1 MDRIGIP
8 GDVMKEK
15 FLKRIKFRTVWQLHV
30 LLIPAVIL
38 VIIFSYVPMVGIVIA
53 FQDFMPGRGFFG
65 SPWVGLERFQ
75 YLFMLPDMFQVL
87 RNTVLISVLKII
99 TTLSFSLIM
108 ALLLNEVARQGFR
121 RFTQT
126 IFLFPYFLSWVILG
140 GIFVDVFS
148 MESGL
153 NKFITF
159 IFRNQPIFF
168 LGKGGWFRAVLVL
181 TNMWKDMGYNMVIFL
196 AALAG
201 IDPSLYE
208 SATIDGANRVQQLF
222 YITLPSITPMAAL
235 LGILAIG
242 GILNAGFDQIFV
254 MYNPLVYNVSDIIDT
269 YVYRL
274 GFVSAQYSL
283 ATAAGLFKSV
293 IGFFLLL
300 ISYRLAEKY
309 AGYRLF

>member
-1 MDRIGIP
+1 
-8 GDVMKEK
+8 MKEN
-15 FLKRIKFRTVWQLHV
+15 FLKKTKLRTVWQLHL
-30 LLIPAVIL
+30 LLIPAVVL
-38 VIIFSYVPMVGIVIA
+38 VIIFSYIPMAGIVIA

-108 ALLLNEVARQGFR
+108 ALLLNEVARQGFKR
-121 RFTQT
+121 LTQT
-126 IFLFPYFLSWVILG
+126 VFLFPFFLSWVILG

-148 MESGL
+148 MQSGL

-159 IFRNQPIFF
+159 IFKNQPVFF
-168 LGKGGWFRAVLVL
+168 LGDGGWFRAVLVL

-196 AALAG
+196 AALTSV
-201 IDPSLYE
+201 DPSLYE

-222 YITLPSITPMAAL
+222 YITLPSITPIAAL
-235 LGILAIG
+235 LAILAIG

-293 IGFFLLL
+293 IGLFFLL

>member
-1 MDRIGIP
+1 
-8 GDVMKEK
+8 MKKE
-15 FLKRIKFRTVWQLHV
+15 FLRKTKLRTVWQLHV
-30 LLIPAVIL
+30 LLLPAVIL
-38 VIIFSYVPMVGIVIA
+38 VTIFSYIPMVGIVIA

-65 SPWVGLERFQ
+65 STWIGLERFQ
-75 YLFMLPDMFQVL
+75 YLFMLPDMSRVL
-87 RNTVLISVLKII
+87 RNTVLISVLKIV

-108 ALLLNEVARQGFR
+108 ALLLNEVSRQGFKR
-121 RFTQT
+121 LTQT
-126 IFLFPYFLSWVILG
+126 VFLFPFFLSWVILG

-159 IFRNQPIFF
+159 IFRNRPIFF

-181 TNMWKDMGYNMVIFL
+181 TNIWKDMGYNMVIFL
-196 AALAG
+196 AALTS

-208 SATIDGANRVQQLF
+208 SATIDGANRLQQLS
-222 YITLPSITPMAAL
+222 YITLPSITPMVAL
-235 LGILAIG
+235 LSILAIG
-242 GILNAGFDQIFV
+242 GILNAGFDQVFV
-254 MYNPLVYNVSDIIDT
+254 MYNPLVYDVSDIIDT

-274 GFVSAQYSL
+274 GFLSAQYSL

>member
-1 MDRIGIP
+1 
-8 GDVMKEK
+8 MKEN
-15 FLKRIKFRTVWQLHV
+15 FLKRTKLRTIWQLHV
-30 LLIPAVIL
+30 MLIPAVIL
-38 VIIFSYVPMVGIVIA
+38 VIIFSYIPMVGIVIA
-53 FQDFMPGRGFFG
+53 FQDFMPGKGFFG
-65 SPWVGLERFQ
+65 SPWIGLDRFK
-75 YLFMLPDMFQVL
+75 YLFMLPDMFQVIQ
-87 RNTVLISVLKII
+87 NTVTISMFKIA
-99 TTLSFSLIM
+99 TTLLFSLIM
-108 ALLLNEVARQGFR
+108 ALLLNEVGRDKFK

-126 IFLFPYFLSWVILG
+126 IFLFPFFLSWVILG

-153 NKFITF
+153 SKFIAF
-159 IFRNQPIFF
+159 IFRTEPIFF
-168 LGKGGWFRAVLVL
+168 LGKGVWFRAVLIL

-196 AALAG
+196 AALTS

-208 SATIDGANRVQQLF
+208 SATIDGANRLQQLF
-222 YITLPSITPMAAL
+222 YITLPSIVPMIAL

-242 GILNAGFDQIFV
+242 GILNAGFDQVFV

-293 IGFFLLL
+293 VGFFLLL

>member
-1 MDRIGIP
+1 
-8 GDVMKEK
+8 MKEE
-15 FLKRIKFRTVWQLHV
+15 FLKKTKLRTVWQLH
-30 LLIPAVIL
+30 LLLLPAVVL
-38 VIIFSYVPMVGIVIA
+38 VIIFSYIPMVGIVIA
-53 FQDFMPGRGFFG
+53 FQDFMPGKGFFG
-65 SPWVGLERFQ
+65 SPWVGLERFE

-87 RNTVLISVLKII
+87 QNTVLIAFLKIVTI
-99 TTLSFSLIM
+99 LSFSLIM
-108 ALLLNEVARQGFR
+108 ALLLNEVAKDGFKR
-121 RFTQT
+121 LTQT
-126 IFLFPYFLSWVILG
+126 VFLFPFFLSWVILG

-148 MESGL
+148 MGSGL
-153 NKFITF
+153 NKVISYVFNID
-159 IFRNQPIFF
+159 PIFF
-168 LGKGGWFRAVLVL
+168 LGKGAWFRAILIL

-201 IDPSLYE
+201 IDPTLYE
-208 SATIDGANRVQQLF
+208 SATIDGANRVQQLVH
-222 YITLPSITPMAAL
+222 ITLPSITPMITL

-254 MYNPLVYNVSDIIDT
+254 MYNPLVYGVSDIIDT

-274 GFVSAQYSL
+274 GFISAQYSL
-283 ATAAGLFKSV
+283 ATAAGLFKSI